1 MAYIPRGGSTP
12 PTIKRNVINIENLKG
27 VDLYNSPAN
36 VEDYRSPNAPN
47 MIRDVPGKVRKRMGY
62 HLIHKFDARINGVYT
77 LSLEDKTK
85 TLIHSGTKLYE
96 YDFKNPDT
104 KPTVIYEGLADER
117 AFVRQVKSK
126 LYILDGVKFLT
137 YGEFEKE
144 TETTADDKEEEKEKE
159 FVVKA
164 VSDIAYVPTII
175 ISRNPTGGGTTL
187 EPLNLIGTRWKESFL
202 SDGTAREYQ
211 LTTKELDDSKV
222 KAQLLQSDGT
232 YKDVLEGSGLTVD
245 RKTGKVTF
253 STAPPKSPV
262 TGKDNVII
270 EAGKSREGYA
280 DKINKCKVSILFGVN
295 GSADRLFIT
304 GNPEFKNYDWYS
316 QINDPTFF
324 GDTWYSVLGQDSSEI
339 IGYSVI
345 SDLLAAH
352 KNEGDDVRNVILR
365 RGNLDSDGKVTF
377 PIAGAIQGRGAVGR
391 FNFAYI
397 NEPLFAT
404 DLGIYAITAQDI
416 TAEKYTQS
424 RSFYIDK
431 ALREEDLENSTAIT
445 FNEYYV
451 IATDKRVYLLDGLQK
466 TYERNTPYSSY
477 QYECYYWEIP
487 NIRTLFKI
495 DGNLAFGTVKGEIME
510 FYKDV
515 EDQLSYNDNGEPIPA
530 RWDLPAIDGKYF
542 YKNKTFRYMSI
553 RVASAIATGFDVFAQ
568 SRGTWR
574 KLFDA
579 GARARFLDFTYI
591 DFSAFSF
598 SGDQTPQTIGGKI
611 KIKKVD
617 KASFSIRNEKLNEPF
632 GIYNIALE
640 YTEQGNFKG

>member
-1 MAYIPRGGSTP
+1 MPYYSRGVSSP
-12 PTIKRNVINIENLKG
+12 PTIKRNVIDIENLKG
-27 VDLYNSPAN
+27 VDLYNSPSN
-36 VEDYRSPNAPN
+36 VEDYRSPEAPN

-62 HLIHKFDARINGVYT
+62 HLLHKFDERINGIYT
-77 LSLEDKTK
+77 LSLPDKTK
-85 TLIHSGTKLYE
+85 TLVHSGTKLYDVDFITKAE
-96 YDFKNPDT
+96 PVLVYDG
-104 KPTVIYEGLADER
+104 IADER

-144 TETTADDKEEEKEKE
+144 DSTEDPKEKE

-164 VSDIAYVPTII
+164 VSDVAYVPTII

-202 SDGTAREYQ
+202 SDGSAKVYQ

-222 KAQLLQSDGT
+222 KAQLLQSDGS

-245 RKTGKVTF
+245 RTTGKVTF

-270 EAGKSREGYA
+270 EAGKAREGYS
-280 DKINKCKVSILFGVN
+280 DKINKCKTSILFGVN

-339 IGYSVI
+339 VGYSVI

-352 KNEGDDVRNVILR
+352 KNEGEDVRNVILR
-365 RGNLDSDGKVTF
+365 RGNLSSDGKVTF

-416 TAEKYTQS
+416 TAERYTQS

-431 ALREEDLENSTAIT
+431 ALREENLEDSMAID
-445 FNEYYV
+445 FKEFYV
-451 IATDKRVYLLDGLQK
+451 LATDKRVYLLDGLQK
-466 TYERNTPYSSY
+466 TYERNTPYSTY

-487 NIRTLFKI
+487 DIRSLFKI
-495 DGNLAFGTVKGEIME
+495 EGNLAFGTNKGEIME
-510 FYKDV
+510 FYTDP
-515 EDQLSYNDNGEPIPA
+515 EDQLSYNDDGEPIKA
-530 RWDLPAIDGKYF
+530 RWDLPDIDGKYF

-553 RVASAIATGFDVFAQ
+553 RIASAIATGFDVYAQ
-568 SRGTWR
+568 SRGDWR

-579 GARARFLDFTYI
+579 GARARFLDFNYI
-591 DFSAFSF
+591 DFSALTF

-617 KASFSIRNEKLNEPF
+617 KARFSIRNDKLNEPF

-640 YTEQGNFKG
+640 YTERGNFKG

>member
-1 MAYIPRGGSTP
+1 MAYIPRGNSNP
-12 PTIKRNVINIENLKG
+12 PTVKRNVINIEDLKG
-27 VDLYNSPAN
+27 VDLYNSPSN
-36 VEDYRSPNAPN
+36 VADYRSPNAPN

-62 HLIHKFDARINGVYT
+62 YLIHKFDERINGVYT
-77 LSLEDKTK
+77 LSLENKTI

-96 YDFKNPDT
+96 YDFKNPDAEP
-104 KPTVIYEGLADER
+104 KVIYEGLADER
-117 AFVRQVKSK
+117 AFARQVKSK
-126 LYILDGVKFLT
+126 LYILDGVKFIV

-144 TETTADDKEEEKEKE
+144 ATTTADDEEKEKE

-164 VSDIAYVPTII
+164 VSDIAFVPTII

-202 SDGTAREYQ
+202 SDGTAKDYQ
-211 LTTKELDDSKV
+211 LTTKDLDSSKV

-232 YKDVLEGSGLTVD
+232 YKDVLEGDGLTVN
-245 RKTGKVTF
+245 RATGKVTF
-253 STAPPKSPV
+253 TTAPPKSPV

-270 EAGKSREGYA
+270 EAGKEREGYK
-280 DKINKCKVSILFGVN
+280 DKINKCKISVLFGVN

-339 IGYSVI
+339 VGYSVI
-345 SDLLAAH
+345 SDLLAVH

-365 RGNLDSDGKVTF
+365 RGSMDSEGKVTF
-377 PIAGAIQGRGAVGR
+377 PIAGAIQGVGAVGS

-404 DLGIYAITAQDI
+404 NLGIYAITAQDI
-416 TAEKYTQS
+416 TAEKYTQN

-431 ALREEDLENSTAIT
+431 ALREEDLENSTAIS
-445 FNEYYV
+445 FKEFYV
-451 IATDKRVYLLDGLQK
+451 LATDKRVYLLDGLQK
-466 TYERNTPYSSY
+466 SYEKNTPYSSY

-495 DGNLAFGTVKGEIME
+495 DGNLAFGTVNGEIME

-515 EDQLSYNDNGEPIPA
+515 EDQLSYNDNGKAIPA
-530 RWDLPAIDGKYF
+530 RWDLPDIDGRYF

-553 RVASAIATGFDVFAQ
+553 RIASAIATGFEAFAQ
-568 SRGTWR
+568 SRGVWR
-574 KLFDA
+574 KLFDS
-579 GARARFLDFTYI
+579 GAKARFLDFTYI

-640 YTEQGNFKG
+640 YTESGNFKG

>member
-1 MAYIPRGGSTP
+1 MAYKSSGGGSP
-12 PTIKRNVINIENLKG
+12 PSISRSVINIEYLKG
-27 VDLYNSPAN
+27 VDLYNSPSN
-36 VEDYRSPNAPN
+36 VEDYRSPNALN

-62 HLIHKFDARINGVYT
+62 KKIYKFSSQINGVYT
-77 LSLEDKTK
+77 LSLAGKTK
-85 TLIHSGTKLYE
+85 TLVHSGTKLYE
-96 YDFKNPDT
+96 YDFKNPST
-104 KPTVIYEGLADER
+104 APVQIYSGIANTR
-117 AFVRQVKSK
+117 AFVRQVKGR
-126 LYILDGVKFLT
+126 LYILDGTKFLT
-137 YGEFEKE
+137 YGEFEKADS
-144 TETTADDKEEEKEKE
+144 TTTPKEKE
-159 FVVKA
+159 FKVKP
-164 VSDIAYVPTII
+164 VSEIAYVPTII

-202 SDGTAREYQ
+202 SDGTAKVYQ
-211 LTTKELDDSKV
+211 LTTKDLDSSKV
-222 KAQLLQSDGT
+222 TAKLLQTDGT
-232 YKDVLEGSGLTVD
+232 YKDITEGNGLTVD

-253 STAPPKSPV
+253 TTAPEKSPV

-270 EAGKSREGYA
+270 EAGKVREGYS

-295 GSADRLFIT
+295 GSADRLFVT
-304 GNPEFKNYDWYS
+304 GNPDFKNYDWYS

-365 RGNLDSDGKVTF
+365 KGNLDDYGKVTF
-377 PIAGAIQGRGAVGR
+377 PIAGAIQGQGAVGR
-391 FNFAYI
+391 FNFAYL

-404 DLGIYAITAQDI
+404 NLGIYAITAQDV
-416 TAEKYTQS
+416 TAERYTQS

-431 ALREEDLENSTAIT
+431 ALREEDLTDSCAIAYKE
-445 FNEYYV
+445 FYV
-451 IATDKRVYLLDGLQK
+451 LAVKNRIYLLDGLQK

-477 QYECYYWEIP
+477 QYECYYWELP
-487 NIRTLFKI
+487 HTVRTLFTI
-495 DGNLAFGTVKGEIME
+495 DGNLAFGTSTGYIME

-515 EDQLSYNDNGEPIPA
+515 NDQLSYNDNGLAIKA
-530 RWDLPAIDGKYF
+530 RWDLPDIDGKYF
-542 YKNKTFRYMSI
+542 YKNKTFRYMGI
-553 RVASAIATGFDVFAQ
+553 RLASAIATGFDVYAQ
-568 SRGTWR
+568 SRGVWR

-579 GARARFLDFTYI
+579 GAKARFLDFDYI

-617 KASFSIRNEKLNEPF
+617 KASFSIRNEVLNEPF

-640 YTEQGNFKG
+640 YTENGNFKG